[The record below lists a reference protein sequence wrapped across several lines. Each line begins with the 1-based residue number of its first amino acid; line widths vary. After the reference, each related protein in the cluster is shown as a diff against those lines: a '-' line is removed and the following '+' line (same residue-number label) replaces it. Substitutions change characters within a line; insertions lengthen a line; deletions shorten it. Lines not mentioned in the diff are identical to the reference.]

1 MNICFKHRGK
11 LKKNA
16 LRTAHFSK
24 AKELV
29 YSVIGR
35 LSICGRELS
44 WWNFNKS
51 SYARKWFYLFGILMR
66 SRTADCKVRTINCM
80 QSVENEQVWKRGED
94 LRSLQL
100 NTLCLLNFKFSCKI
114 LFLIQTTVPCLWIKY
129 IDIVYDLLIYSDYL
143 KLVYILVGLY

>member
-1 MNICFKHRGK
+1 
-11 LKKNA
+11 
-16 LRTAHFSK
+16 
-24 AKELV
+24 
-29 YSVIGR
+29 
-35 LSICGRELS
+35 
-44 WWNFNKS
+44 
-51 SYARKWFYLFGILMR
+51 
-66 SRTADCKVRTINCM
+66 M